1 MSMLFR
7 WFVITEIFFAST
19 LALAQSPEQTFTWPE
34 GKTWALSLSFDDA
47 RLSQVETGVPLFNR
61 EGIQATFYVMPA
73 PLKNNLE
80 MWKEALKKGHEI
92 GNHTMNH
99 PCTIN
104 FDWVTEH
111 NAIENYTLE
120 RMHNELRE
128 SNERVTELLGVA
140 PTSFAYTC
148 GTTSVGRGKQNKS
161 YLPLVAE
168 LFTSGRGWL
177 GEAANNPQKVDL
189 AYVLGIK
196 MDNTVFENL
205 KPVLVA
211 AREKGFWVVLVGHE
225 IAVSG
230 QEKPGE
236 YEYTTHVDLLESLIH
251 FAKAEHNQA
260 WIAPVGTVA
269 AHIERQR
276 KLVLPLVTHPE

>member
-1 MSMLFR
+1 MSMVFR
-7 WFVITEIFFAST
+7 WFIITEIFFAST
-19 LALAQSPEQTFTWPE
+19 LALAQSPEQAFGWPE

-47 RLSQVETGVPLFNR
+47 RLSQIETGVPLFNR
-61 EGIQATFYVMPA
+61 EGIQATFYVMPT
-73 PLKNNLE
+73 PLKNNLG
-80 MWKEALKKGHEI
+80 MWKEALKIGHEI

-104 FDWVTEH
+104 FDWVTEQ

-120 RMHNELRE
+120 RMRNELRE
-128 SNERVTELLGVA
+128 SNQRIKELLGVT

-189 AYVLGIK
+189 AYVLGMK
-196 MDNTVFENL
+196 MDNTAFENL
-205 KPVLVA
+205 KPVLDA

-236 YEYTTHVDLLESLIH
+236 YEYTTRVDLLESLIRY
-251 FAKAEHNQA
+251 AKAKHNQA

-276 KLVLPLVTHPE
+276 EAMLPLVTNPE